1 MNAPLPPPAAR
12 PAGPRLDPAKLWSGG
27 AATAVVAALV
37 AVVGILVVR
46 GVLDI
51 AVLAPQGDGVWG
63 NATTWGYALA
73 AAVGALVAT
82 GLLQLLAA
90 TTPRYSTFFVW
101 IMLLFT
107 AIAFVLPL
115 TLDTETSSAVATAVI
130 NLVIGLTI
138 TIILPGVA
146 RSARER
152 PTRNYPPPMPGPQQ
166 GWPPERA

>member
-1 MNAPLPPPAAR
+1 MNAPMPAPPR
-12 PAGPRLDPAKLWSGG
+12 GPRLDPVKLWSGG

-37 AVVGILVVR
+37 AVVGILVAR

-51 AVLAPQGDGVWG
+51 PVLAPQGDGAWG
-63 NATTWGYALA
+63 NASTWGYAVA

-82 GLLQLLAA
+82 GLLHMLAA

-101 IMLLFT
+101 IMLLLT

-115 TLDTETSSAVATAVI
+115 TLDTKMTSSAVATAVI

-146 RSARER
+146 RSARVR
-152 PTRNYPPPMPGPQQ
+152 PVQNYQPPMPGAQQ